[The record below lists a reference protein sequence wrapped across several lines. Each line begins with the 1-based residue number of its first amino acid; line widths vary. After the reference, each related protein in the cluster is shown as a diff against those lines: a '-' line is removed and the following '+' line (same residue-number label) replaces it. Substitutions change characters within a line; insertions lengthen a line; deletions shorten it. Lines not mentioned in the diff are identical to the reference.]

1 MNLIL
6 IKMFATALAL
16 AQVTTRPE
24 SLKIEFDPVND
35 QAEVVQLL
43 KDGCAHMRKAFDIED
58 LNLDTLID
66 TAMSDPQ
73 TVAGEIRA
81 FRGINFDEL
90 GIAYKQFCG
99 NGQVEN
105 SPFDMK
111 PVIEFYNSV
120 ASNLPDHNRLK
131 NLKLPPAEVSERV
144 TTALRRYDLEPLR
157 HHPAHLLSGGQK
169 QLLALSGVLVMAP
182 RYIVFD
188 EPTTLLDL
196 RNRRRFAQAIHDL
209 PQTAIVVSHDLEL
222 LRDFERVLVFDEGRV
237 VLDDVPATAL
247 DTYERSMA

>member
-6 IKMFATALAL
+6 VKMFATALAL
-16 AQVTTRPE
+16 AQVTTRPD

-43 KDGCAHMRKAFDIED
+43 KDGCTHMRKAFDIED
-58 LNLDTLID
+58 LNLDVLID

-90 GIAYKQFCG
+90 AIAYKQFCG

-120 ASNLPDHNRLK
+120 A
-131 NLKLPPAEVSERV
+131 
-144 TTALRRYDLEPLR
+144 
-157 HHPAHLLSGGQK
+157 
-169 QLLALSGVLVMAP
+169 
-182 RYIVFD
+182 
-188 EPTTLLDL
+188 
-196 RNRRRFAQAIHDL
+196 
-209 PQTAIVVSHDLEL
+209 
-222 LRDFERVLVFDEGRV
+222 
-237 VLDDVPATAL
+237 
-247 DTYERSMA
+247 